1 MAFLLSAHAN
11 RSRPLGRSVTLVGQ
25 LTRSMLATLLALG
38 LAACTHSE
46 RVPSTISPSDQ
57 RATLSDLNAVCCRQA
72 EEFPRPLVAIADFGA
87 PVFGRITRLFESR
100 PGYLSD
106 KPDAQAHLR
115 PQFRPLDMALITSD
129 ARLSNN
135 LLPGAFSHMAIYL
148 GTEREL
154 RRMGLWYH
162 PSVVRHQADIAE
174 GGVFI
179 EAVSPAVRLAP
190 FDNVFNADRM
200 VLLRS
205 HLGSMSARRQ
215 AIIHFY
221 SHIGTPF
228 DYRFDGSTDDC
239 LFCTELAEHVL
250 PQLALES
257 APIYDRPVLLPDQ
270 IILSALNGNR
280 RLTFVDYVEAN
291 RDGWE
296 TGNRSDLIAKL
307 HARWR
312 GAPEPA
318 RQPAM
323 AGLN

>member
-1 MAFLLSAHAN
+1 MLL
-11 RSRPLGRSVTLVGQ
+11 LGLV
-25 LTRSMLATLLALG
+25 LG
-38 LAACTHSE
+38 LAACTHVESA
-46 RVPSTISPSDQ
+46 PSMTDPSVG
-57 RATLSDLNAVCCRQA
+57 RATLADLNAVCCQQA

-106 KPDAQAHLR
+106 KPDAQAHLSA
-115 PQFRPLDMALITSD
+115 QFRPLDMALITSD

-135 LLPGAFSHMAIYL
+135 LLPGAFSHVAIYL

-154 RRMGLWYH
+154 RRMGLWDH
-162 PSVVRHQADIAE
+162 PSVVPHRAEIAD

-190 FDNVFNADRM
+190 FDHVFNADRL

-205 HLGSMSARRQ
+205 HLPSASARRN
-215 AIIHFY
+215 AIVHFY

-228 DYRFDGSTDDC
+228 DYRFDGSTENC

-257 APIYDRPVLLPDQ
+257 VPIYDRPVLLPDQ
-270 IILSALNGNR
+270 IILTALNGSR
-280 RLTFVDYVEAN
+280 RLTFIDYVEAY
-291 RDGWE
+291 RESWE
-296 TGNRSDLIAKL
+296 IGSRADLIAKL

-312 GAPEPA
+312 DPSEAAE
-318 RQPAM
+318 QPVT